1 MNKRVE
7 YMLNRLKEPSTWRG
21 IISFSTL
28 LGVIIV
34 PEVAELIISAGVT
47 AVSLILMGKKDAG
60 SPDA

>member
-1 MNKRVE
+1 MNTRVE

>member
-7 YMLNRLKEPSTWRG
+7 YLLNRLREPSTWRG

-28 LGVIIV
+28 MGVIIA

-47 AVSLILMGKKDAG
+47 AVSLILMAKKDAG
-60 SPDA
+60 SPDV